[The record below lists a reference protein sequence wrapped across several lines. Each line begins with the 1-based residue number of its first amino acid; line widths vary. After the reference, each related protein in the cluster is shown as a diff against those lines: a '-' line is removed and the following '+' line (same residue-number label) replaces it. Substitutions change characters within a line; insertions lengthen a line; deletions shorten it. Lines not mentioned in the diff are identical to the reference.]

1 MGKMTKIKELR
12 KEEGKTQREI
22 AEAIGVSA
30 QVFRNYEIGRNQPS
44 IEMLIKIA
52 DYFLVSVDYLIGRS
66 DDLGIISFRAEE
78 ETLTEGERKILHRYR
93 KLDESRKDSLIEY
106 ADFLSEKT
114 DK

>member
-1 MGKMTKIKELR
+1 MIRIKELR
-12 KEEGKTQREI
+12 KEEGKTQKEV
-22 AEAIGVSA
+22 AEKLGVTS
-30 QVFRNYEIGRNQPS
+30 QWLGYYEKGKSHPTP
-44 IEMLIKIA
+44 EMLIKIA

-93 KLDESRKDSLIEY
+93 KLDESRKESLIEY

>member
-1 MGKMTKIKELR
+1 MTKIKELR

-22 AEAIGVSA
+22 AAAIGVSA

-93 KLDESRKDSLIEY
+93 KLDESRKESLIEY